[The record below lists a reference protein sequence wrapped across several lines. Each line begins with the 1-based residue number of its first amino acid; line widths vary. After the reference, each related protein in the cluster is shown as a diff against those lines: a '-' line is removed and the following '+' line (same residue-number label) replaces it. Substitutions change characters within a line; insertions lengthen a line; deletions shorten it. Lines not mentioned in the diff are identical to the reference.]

1 MTPNTTRL
9 QTFQRVRPLLGT
21 LVAVDLEA
29 PDEKSAQVGVEA
41 AFAAIARLGVLM
53 RPAAPGSD
61 LERIATARPNELV
74 PVDPWTHTVLKLAR
88 EISALTNGLFDPC
101 LAHRPGRMRDVDLT
115 TPNHVSCRA
124 HVAIDLGGIAKG
136 FAVDRAVDALQ
147 AHGCHAGLVNAGGD
161 LRVFGSNTRQVQVR
175 LPHDAVAQVGLANTA
190 LAVSA
195 PRSDASPSE
204 HRGYYRGTT
213 GEALEVRTVAVVA
226 AETAVADAL
235 TKCVMLCPAAEIEPL
250 LRRYGARVLELGAR
264 A

>member
-1 MTPNTTRL
+1 M
-9 QTFQRVRPLLGT
+9 VE
-21 LVAVDLEA
+21 VEA
-29 PDEKSAQVGVEA
+29 ADEKSAQIGLEA
-41 AFAAIARLGVLM
+41 AFAAIARVAALM
-53 RPAAPGSD
+53 HPAAPGSD
-61 LERIATARPNELV
+61 LERIATARLNELV

-101 LAHRPGRMRDVDLT
+101 LAHRPGRTRDVDLS

-124 HVAIDLGGIAKG
+124 QVAIDLGGIAKG

-147 AHGCHAGLVNAGGD
+147 AHGCEAGLVNAGGD
-161 LRVFGSNTRQVQVR
+161 LRVFGDTARQVQVR
-175 LPHDAVAQVGLANTA
+175 LPHDAVAQVELANTA

-213 GEALEVRTVAVVA
+213 GQAIEVRTVAVA
-226 AETAVADAL
+226 AADTAVADAL
-235 TKCVMLCPAAEIEPL
+235 TKCVMLCSAVEIESL
-250 LRRYGARVLELGAR
+250 LRRYGARVLALGAC